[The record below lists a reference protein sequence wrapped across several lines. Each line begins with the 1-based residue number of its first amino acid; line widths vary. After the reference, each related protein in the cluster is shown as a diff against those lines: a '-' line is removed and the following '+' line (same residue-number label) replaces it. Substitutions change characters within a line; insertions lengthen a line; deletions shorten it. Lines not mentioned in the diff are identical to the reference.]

1 MQDTSFI
8 GCKPVQFPKE
18 QNLKLSKYEG
28 ALLAEPGTCR
38 RLIGRLLY
46 LTLTRMDITYAVHRL
61 SQFVSQPREPHL
73 FAAHR
78 VLQFI
83 KASPGKGIFFPS
95 NTELHIKAFCDT
107 DWAGCPNTRRSL
119 TGYAVYLGD
128 SLISWRSKKQGVVS
142 RSSAE
147 AEYRAMASVACE
159 ITWVMQLLK
168 DLKINHHKPA
178 MLFCDNQA
186 ALYIAANPVFHERTK
201 HIEVDCHLVRDK
213 ILEGK
218 IKTFHVTTT
227 SQVADIFTKGLGM
240 AAFTR
245 LSSKL
250 GLKDIFQPRP
260 L

>member
-1 MQDTSFI
+1 M
-8 GCKPVQFPKE
+8 
-18 QNLKLSKYEG
+18 
-28 ALLAEPGTCR
+28 
-38 RLIGRLLY
+38 
-46 LTLTRMDITYAVHRL
+46 
-61 SQFVSQPREPHL
+61 
-73 FAAHR
+73 
-78 VLQFI
+78 
-83 KASPGKGIFFPS
+83 
-95 NTELHIKAFCDT
+95 
-107 DWAGCPNTRRSL
+107 
-119 TGYAVYLGD
+119 YLGD

-142 RSSAE
+142 RSSVE
-147 AEYRAMASVACE
+147 AKYRAVASVAYE

-186 ALYIAANPVFHERTK
+186 TLYIATNPVFHERTK

-240 AAFTR
+240 TAFTR

-260 L
+260 LKENSLVQVTKSETLDLRGSVEDDLNGSSNNNKQNNSRNESYKYKTARKKEKEKRTVSLEIS